1 MNSGLFQ
8 LNVKDFVRGLAL
20 VLIFTGLTGVQKLLE
35 ANGLSLTLD
44 SFSPLA
50 DELVKAAM
58 SYLIKNLF
66 SDSEGKIAG
75 KF

>member
-1 MNSGLFQ
+1 MSTLFK
-8 LNVKDFVRGLAL
+8 LNWRDFVKGLAL
-20 VLIFTGLTGVQKLLE
+20 VLIFTGLTGAQKLLE
-35 ANGLSLTLD
+35 ANGLSLSLD

-66 SDSEGKIAG
+66 SDSEGHLLG
-75 KF
+75 KL